1 MSAEYANVPLNSLVS
16 YQLRSSYLDDI
27 ADGVGERLITLND
40 GFLNS
45 AAYKAA
51 GWRTNHALSKR
62 THSPPIPTAIASEY
76 FQAPR
81 SARHTLEDEAEDGGM
96 LTAGGDSTLGPGMAI
111 KRRRRREQMEEDD
124 SSDLSDDSDDE
135 SDTRPAQ
142 QIKFAKMPV
151 RGRAGSSPLQSSNL
165 RQMTTASPP
174 RVGAGARRGSQS
186 ALDTVKER
194 VRRDTVTSSEVSSEN
209 EFDASGFH
217 RHREQARQA
226 ARMAAAKASRSRA
239 KSNDDI
245 TPGVPRHDSLP
256 LQEEEEESDASD
268 ISDAAFAESL
278 DSASI
283 LDAVDNPIVDNP
295 IHPSPTVQVV
305 GTPPRVF
312 ARQSTIRR
320 SHAPQP
326 RILAAL
332 PPPRPL
338 STIRP
343 VSMIQPV
350 SMLTELLKTKKS
362 KSKPTMP
369 FQNFASLSG
378 EGDNRKPMLLR
389 IYPAFSEDP
398 DEHFEVLI
406 RRDVS
411 DDAGNNFRVV
421 TVGDA
426 IGLSLLRYIQ
436 EKRQPTLPADKL
448 NVNWYSLRIVE
459 EGGEI
464 DDDFPPL
471 ERKKPLASFTTAN
484 NRAAASNFQQG
495 AASRGGGRGRANSN
509 KAHDEFALVQAS
521 PSEYEDNKR
530 ITPEFEPEEEVA
542 EDEGEAAVKDTTPR
556 STPQPELSLSVP
568 YQPRQNPVLTT
579 THRAGILLDQPQ
591 VATSVQHA
599 RGQQKLLRVNILS
612 SDTAPG
618 QLVTLDVTT
627 DTYLAEV
634 LDLVCKKRQLDK
646 VNHVLKIPNSGA
658 VVMVDRPVA
667 SLGAVS
673 ELELHRRRFAT
684 DGPLTVT
691 GSPSSSSPKLP
702 FGEGQQK
709 RWKKDKFMGAHP
721 LAREALKQDELNNAN
736 YKKYT
741 VWRKQPMRIVGMSE
755 RVFIIDGE
763 YVHIMAASGAKGV
776 DGGRKAT
783 TVHFSNVVGCKVMRK
798 HPTTFKV
805 RHIALLFGHGESGEL
820 LAKNCAGRS
829 CLPPRETAR

>member
-1 MSAEYANVPLNSLVS
+1 
-16 YQLRSSYLDDI
+16 
-27 ADGVGERLITLND
+27 
-40 GFLNS
+40 
-45 AAYKAA
+45 
-51 GWRTNHALSKR
+51 
-62 THSPPIPTAIASEY
+62 
-76 FQAPR
+76 
-81 SARHTLEDEAEDGGM
+81 
-96 LTAGGDSTLGPGMAI
+96 
-111 KRRRRREQMEEDD
+111 
-124 SSDLSDDSDDE
+124 
-135 SDTRPAQ
+135 
-142 QIKFAKMPV
+142 
-151 RGRAGSSPLQSSNL
+151 
-165 RQMTTASPP
+165 
-174 RVGAGARRGSQS
+174 
-186 ALDTVKER
+186 
-194 VRRDTVTSSEVSSEN
+194 
-209 EFDASGFH
+209 
-217 RHREQARQA
+217 
-226 ARMAAAKASRSRA
+226 
-239 KSNDDI
+239 
-245 TPGVPRHDSLP
+245 
-256 LQEEEEESDASD
+256 
-268 ISDAAFAESL
+268 
-278 DSASI
+278 
-283 LDAVDNPIVDNP
+283 
-295 IHPSPTVQVV
+295 
-305 GTPPRVF
+305 
-312 ARQSTIRR
+312 
-320 SHAPQP
+320 
-326 RILAAL
+326 
-332 PPPRPL
+332 
-338 STIRP
+338 
-343 VSMIQPV
+343 
-350 SMLTELLKTKKS
+350 
-362 KSKPTMP
+362 MP

-421 TVGDA
+421 T
-426 IGLSLLRYIQ
+426 
-436 EKRQPTLPADKL
+436 
-448 NVNWYSLRIVE
+448 
-459 EGGEI
+459 
-464 DDDFPPL
+464 
-471 ERKKPLASFTTAN
+471 PLASFTTAN

-542 EDEGEAAVKDTTPR
+542 EDEGEAAVKDTTPK

-736 YKKYT
+736 YKSI
-741 VWRKQPMRIVGMSE
+741 P
-755 RVFIIDGE
+755 F
-763 YVHIMAASGAKGV
+763 
-776 DGGRKAT
+776 GG
-783 TVHFSNVVGCKVMRK
+783 SSQC
-798 HPTTFKV
+798 
-805 RHIALLFGHGESGEL
+805 ES
-820 LAKNCAGRS
+820 
-829 CLPPRETAR
+829 

>member
-1 MSAEYANVPLNSLVS
+1 MFLGYLQHPTLTTNLYSLVS

-27 ADGVGERLITLND
+27 ADGVGERLLTLND

-81 SARHTLEDEAEDGGM
+81 FARHTLEDEADDAGM
-96 LTAGGDSTLGPGMAI
+96 LTVGGDSTLGPGMAI

-124 SSDLSDDSDDE
+124 SSDLSDESDDE

-165 RQMTTASPP
+165 RQMTTASSPHATGP
-174 RVGAGARRGSQS
+174 GLRRGSQS

-194 VRRDTVTSSEVSSEN
+194 VRRDTVTSSEISSEN

-217 RHREQARQA
+217 RQREQARLA

-245 TPGVPRHDSLP
+245 VPGLPRHDSLP
-256 LQEEEEESDASD
+256 LPEEEEEESDASD
-268 ISDAAFAESL
+268 ISDAAFAESI

-283 LDAVDNPIVDNP
+283 LDAVDNPI
-295 IHPSPTVQVV
+295 HGSPTIQVV
-305 GTPPRVF
+305 GTPPRAF
-312 ARQSTIRR
+312 TRQSTIRR

-326 RILAAL
+326 RVLEAL
-332 PPPRPL
+332 PPPRPM

-343 VSMIQPV
+343 ISMVQPV
-350 SMLTELLKTKKS
+350 SMLSELLGSKKS

-369 FQNFASLSG
+369 FQTFASLSG
-378 EGDNRKPMLLR
+378 EGDNRRPMLLR
-389 IYPAFSEDP
+389 IYVPFSEDP
-398 DEHFEVLI
+398 DEPFEVLI

-411 DDAGNNFRVV
+411 DDAGGNFRVV

-436 EKRQPTLPADKL
+436 EKRQPPLPTEKL

-471 ERKKPLASFTTAN
+471 ERKKPLASFTTVN

-495 AASRGGGRGRANSN
+495 AATRGGGRNRANSN

-521 PSEYEDNKR
+521 ASEYEENKK
-530 ITPEFEPEEEVA
+530 ITPEYEPDEEEI
-542 EDEGEAAVKDTTPR
+542 DGDGGGDDGKDATPKNT
-556 STPQPELSLSVP
+556 TPQPDLAASRAP

-579 THRAGILLDQPQ
+579 AYRPGALLDQPQ
-591 VATSVQHA
+591 VVTSVPHT

-691 GSPSSSSPKLP
+691 GSPSSASPKLP
-702 FGEGQQK
+702 FTEGGQQK
-709 RWKKDKFMGAHP
+709 RWKKDKFMGVHP

-755 RVFIIDGE
+755 RIFIIDGE
-763 YVHIMAASGAKGV
+763 YIHIMAASGAKGV

-805 RHIALLFGHGESGEL
+805 RHFHVA
-820 LAKNCAGRS
+820 
-829 CLPPRETAR
+829 